1 MSISKTLNYNQ
12 LIPEKRCRK
21 CHKKFIAAPEHRY
34 REGSAFYCSWHCYL
48 HRHDKEAVKNDQGT
62 TETIQ
67 KHKSRD

>member
-21 CHKKFIAAPEHRY
+21 CKKMFIAAPEHIY
-34 REGSAFYCSWHCYL
+34 REGSAFYCSWTCYL

-67 KHKSRD
+67 KHKS

>member
-1 MSISKTLNYNQ
+1 MSVSKTLNYNQ

-21 CHKKFIAAPEHRY
+21 CHKKFIDAPEHRY
-34 REGSAFYCSWHCYL
+34 REGSAYYCSWHCYL